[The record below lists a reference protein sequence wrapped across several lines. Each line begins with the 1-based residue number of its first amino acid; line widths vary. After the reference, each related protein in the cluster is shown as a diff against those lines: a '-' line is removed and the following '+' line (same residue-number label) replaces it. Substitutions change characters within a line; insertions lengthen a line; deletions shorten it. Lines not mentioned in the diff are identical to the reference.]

1 MYLGVAAGAPSIAL
15 KVHSKSCG
23 NFLQRTQPL
32 FDFITLKDLY
42 SEFLPAGLARLTR
55 MTLII
60 VATAPA
66 STTKPFST
74 TSAAWRVGF
83 RLGLIDLQRPP
94 THLSAIQ
101 RRDCLVGLRWIGH
114 FHKSEAS
121 SAAGL
126 TIRNNADPLDGAMR
140 FESAAQFGFGGA
152 VG

>member
-15 KVHSKSCG
+15 KVQSESCG

-32 FDFITLKDLY
+32 FDFITLTDLY

-55 MTLII
+55 MALII

-66 STTKPFST
+66 STAKPFPT
-74 TSAAWRVGF
+74 TSAARRIGLRF
-83 RLGLIDLQRPP
+83 RFIDLQRPP

-101 RRDCLVGLRWIGH
+101 RRDCLVSFRRIGH

-121 SAAGL
+121 RAAGL
-126 TIRNNADPLDGAMR
+126 AIRNDADPLDGAMR
-140 FESAAQFGFGGA
+140 LESAAQFGFGG
-152 VG
+152 VMR